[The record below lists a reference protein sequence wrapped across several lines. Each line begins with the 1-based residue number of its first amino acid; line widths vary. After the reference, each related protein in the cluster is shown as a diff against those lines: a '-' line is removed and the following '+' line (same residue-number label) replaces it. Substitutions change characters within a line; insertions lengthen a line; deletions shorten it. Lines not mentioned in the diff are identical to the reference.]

1 MNKLQNLRNKIDNID
16 KDIVKLIEKRMKIS
30 YEIGQYKKENNI
42 PIFDEKREKEVL
54 DRKKEL
60 LENKDLSSMI
70 IDIYNIIMNKSKDIQ
85 K

>member
-1 MNKLQNLRNKIDNID
+1 MNKLQNLRNEIDNID

>member
-1 MNKLQNLRNKIDNID
+1 
-16 KDIVKLIEKRMKIS
+16 MKIS